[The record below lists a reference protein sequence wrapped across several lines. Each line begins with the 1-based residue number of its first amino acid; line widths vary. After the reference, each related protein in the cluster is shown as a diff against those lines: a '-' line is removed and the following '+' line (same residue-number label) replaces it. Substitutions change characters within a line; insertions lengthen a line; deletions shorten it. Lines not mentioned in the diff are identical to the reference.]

1 MFTPMSAELANFFP
15 EHNALL
21 AAQSLE
27 RLKAKL
33 AGAVWVALYPDKVIV
48 GLRARRTKQL
58 TGEWACLARQ
68 LYVEGGLHSLLPRL
82 GKNGIPLIV
91 KQSLLQ

>member
-27 RLKAKL
+27 SLKAKL
-33 AGAVWVALYPDKVIV
+33 AGAVWVAMYPDKLIV
-48 GLRARRTKQL
+48 GLPARRTRQL
-58 TGEWACLARQ
+58 AGEWASLARQ
-68 LYVEGGLHSLLPRL
+68 LYVEGELHSILPRL
-82 GKNGIPLIV
+82 GKNGIPLFV
-91 KQSLLQ
+91 KQLVH

>member
-27 RLKAKL
+27 SLKAKL
-33 AGAVWVALYPDKVIV
+33 AGARWLTLYPDKVIM
-48 GLRARRTKQL
+48 GLPARRTKVL
-58 TGEWACLARQ
+58 ANEWATLTRQ
-68 LYVEGGLHSLLPRL
+68 LHAAGELHSVLPRL
-82 GKNGIPLIV
+82 GKNSIPLIV
-91 KQSLLQ
+91 KQLVH